1 MATRTT
7 LGTAT
12 LNELGQELQGELI
25 RPEDSG
31 YDEARAI
38 WNGAHDRRPAL
49 IVRCAG
55 VEDVRHSVGFARSE
69 GLEVAVRGG
78 GHSIPGFSTVDGG
91 IVIDLS
97 PMKGIKVDEKKST
110 VVAEGGLTWG
120 ELDAETQKHGLAVTG
135 GLVSTTGVAGF
146 TLGGGI
152 GWLMRKHG
160 LACDNLRSAEIVT
173 ADGQAITASADENAD
188 LFWGLRGGG
197 GNFGIVTSFE
207 FDLHS
212 VGPTVAA
219 GPIFYPGDDAAEIL
233 RRYREIA
240 AELPDEMTTLVNL
253 LTAPP
258 APFLPEDWHGKKLIA
273 VIGCYA
279 GPSDEGLKAMQPLRE
294 LAEPVAD
301 LFGEMPYVQMQGL
314 IDDLYPRGTKAY
326 MKAGYMSDLD
336 DHAIETLVSH
346 HQDEAIA
353 PSAELHIHHFGGAVA
368 RVGDEETAY
377 GERQAPYVLNLLG
390 FSHDDGGM
398 EPHSEWANRVYGDL
412 EPSLTGGAYINFLSS
427 EGEERVKAAYGAEK
441 FDRLQALKDRYDP
454 TNLFHLN
461 QTVPPSKGG
470 K

>member
-461 QTVPPSKGG
+461 QNVPPSKGG